1 MEISDMTDS
10 RRQLPLSVVQRDIW
24 IDQQSFPRSRHLN
37 VGGYGEIHGSVNL
50 EFMAEAIRRIAAES
64 EALRLIPISAESQ
77 TLIAEPIVEL
87 IEKDFCAEPNPAQ
100 AAREFSQAFFSD
112 LLPLDDGRPP
122 WRVALLQVGEG
133 KVGMLTQFHHIVMDG
148 WGCWLFYVRWGEH
161 YTALC
166 EGREPHSDPGRAYS
180 EAIRESLEFRQS
192 SAFATCQAYWKQKFS
207 KIPEPL
213 FEPAV
218 DIGGDGLLPDAILHT
233 HVLPREFY
241 DRVVAFSEGMGLI
254 PYQVFLAVMGLHFTR
269 LMNRDDVVI
278 GVPGL
283 NRGGKRYKQTLGM
296 FASVSPLR
304 IRASVGLTGRELI
317 SEIVSELRDVYRRQR
332 FPLSEIGRSLKI
344 LEQGRDRLFDVV
356 LSFEKTDFQIGWGDM
371 TGCEARQ
378 IFSGVARYPLV
389 VTICEFEPDQDVE
402 LSFEASAAVFSAAEV
417 ELLGNRLH
425 HLTERLIEEPDRA
438 LDAFDMVPQS
448 ERSFLLGDRLAN
460 PEERPSPTFVESF
473 VRQAESRPQAPALV
487 WTEGTLD
494 YGEVDRLSSQWA
506 QFLAG
511 NGAGRDRTIAI
522 AMDRGPEV
530 VVSILAV
537 AKAGAAFLLIDP
549 DAPLARTKR
558 MLEKIDA
565 PIMLTVQAREARLT
579 DVHSNCRVVDLQ
591 SVAPGISGPGESE
604 HVAEAPAG
612 SGGDDLAYVV
622 FTSGSTGE
630 PKGVQISHR
639 GLSHR
644 LNWLARIWNISPND
658 RAGQVTQLSFDPCL
672 IEILLPLTRGAAV
685 ALPPPGR
692 RSAGELASFFA
703 SFDVTY
709 CVFVPTSLRAF
720 LEAAEKL
727 GTVSMRLACC
737 GGDALPAELCERFC
751 SSIGGEIYNLYGPSE
766 VSIFVTSWKYEP
778 LQSGKPV
785 PLGRALE
792 GVCVHVLDDTG
803 RLLPVGCV
811 GEIHLGGVGLTR
823 GYLGRPDLDEQ
834 VFVADPFQ
842 SGARLYRSGDKGYIG
857 ADGNLYFLGRRD
869 RQIKLR
875 GYRIEPGEI
884 ESALQTHAQVDFAAV
899 KMLRNSSR
907 SFLHAWIV
915 PSPAASISVE
925 NVLRHVRNRVCD
937 HMVPSSISVIPTLP
951 VISNG
956 KIDFAALPEPQKTAP
971 LPRRDGRPLTELER
985 QVALLWEET
994 LKTGPVTLGDDFFQL
1009 GGDSLSSV
1017 ALLVRLESLTGHRY
1031 PLTLITE
1038 QPQLQDQV
1046 EVISRRFGGESLCIN
1061 FDFGSE
1067 NLPLL
1072 YVAASGNGDLLRIRN
1087 LAQALA
1093 GVCSVRMLQPD
1104 DNRLKSNGDFE
1115 KLSSDYAQ
1123 AIRERMKGTDAPPP
1137 WIAGFSVGGIAAL
1150 ETVRHL
1156 DADGICY
1163 GGLILIDTVHPDRL
1177 WGGRLGW
1184 KLAAWIVR
1192 ILGLR
1197 SLILNGRHLEAMFN
1211 DPGLNWQIDALRGYA
1226 PKPGPSTASLI
1237 ASSGLA
1243 KFQRWFFKPW
1253 NRVFTKTLSTRDV
1266 PGSHGSIFLP
1276 TNVTALAET
1285 IRVLMGADVA
1295 SAQPAESKAKVN
1307 HPSNDRIPARGALR

>member
-1 MEISDMTDS
+1 MIDS
-10 RRQLPLSVVQRDIW
+10 RHELPLSVVQRDIW
-24 IDQQSFPRSRHLN
+24 IDQQSFPKSRHLN

-50 EFMAEAIRRIAAES
+50 EFMAEAIRRIATES
-64 EALRLIPISAESQ
+64 EALRLIPISGESQ
-77 TLIAEPIVEL
+77 TLIAEPLIEL
-87 IEKDFCAEPNPAQ
+87 IEKDFSEDANPEQ

-112 LLPLDDGRPP
+112 LLPLDGRRPP
-122 WRVALLQVGEG
+122 WRVALLQVGNG

-166 EGREPHSDPGRAYS
+166 EGREPQPDPGRAYS
-180 EAIRESLEFRQS
+180 KAIRESLEFRES
-192 SAFATCQAYWKQKFS
+192 PAFATCRTYWQQKF
-207 KIPEPL
+207 KEIPEPL
-213 FEPAV
+213 FEPTGA
-218 DIGGDGLLPDAILHT
+218 IGDDGLLPAAILHT
-233 HVLPREFY
+233 HVIPREFY
-241 DRVVAFSEGMGLI
+241 DRVTSFSEGLGLL
-254 PYQVFLAVMGLHFTR
+254 PFQVFLAVMGLHFAR
-269 LMNRDDVVI
+269 LMNREEVVI
-278 GVPGL
+278 GVPCL

-296 FASVSPLR
+296 FASVVPLI
-304 IRASVGLTGRELI
+304 IRASGDLTGRELI
-317 SEIVSELRDVYRRQR
+317 SEIVSQLRDVYRRQR

-356 LSFEKTDFQIGWGDM
+356 LSFEKSDYQIGWGDM

-402 LSFEASAAVFSAAEV
+402 LAFEASEAVFSAAEV

-425 HLTERLIEEPDRA
+425 HLTERLIEEPDQA
-438 LDAFDMVPQS
+438 LDAFDLVPQA
-448 ERSFLLGDRLAN
+448 ERSFLLEDRLAH
-460 PEERPSPTFVESF
+460 PEERPLPTFVESF
-473 VRQAESRPQAPALV
+473 ARQTEIRPQAPALV
-487 WTEGTLD
+487 WTGGKLD
-494 YGEVDRLSSQWA
+494 YGEVDRLSTQWA
-506 QFLAG
+506 QFLSI
-511 NGAGRDRTIAI
+511 NGAGRGQTIAI

-537 AKAGAAFLLIDP
+537 VKTGAAFLLVDP
-549 DAPLARTKR
+549 DAPLTRTRR
-558 MLEKIDA
+558 MLAKIDA
-565 PIMLTVQAREARLT
+565 PIMLTVEARKARLT
-579 DVHSNCRVVDLQ
+579 DVHSNCQVMDLQ
-591 SVAPGISGPGESE
+591 AVAHDIPTPGESGHE
-604 HVAEAPAG
+604 AESPAG
-612 SGGDDLAYVV
+612 SGADDLAYVV
-622 FTSGSTGE
+622 FTSGSTGD
-630 PKGVQISHR
+630 PKCVQISHR

-644 LNWLARIWNISPND
+644 LDWLARTWNITPDD

-692 RSAGELASFFA
+692 RSAEELASFFA
-703 SFDVTY
+703 SFKVTY
-709 CVFVPTSLRAF
+709 CVFVPTTLRAF
-720 LEAAEKL
+720 LDAAEKL

-737 GGDALPAELCERFC
+737 GGDALPAELCERYC
-751 SSIGGEIYNLYGPSE
+751 DSIGGEIYNLYGPTE
-766 VSIFVTSWKYEP
+766 VSIFVTSWKYAP

-792 GVCVHVLDDTG
+792 GVCVHVLDDRG
-803 RLLPVGCV
+803 KLLPVGCV

-834 VFVADPFQ
+834 VFVADPFKP
-842 SGARLYRSGDKGYIG
+842 GARLYRSGDKGYIG

-884 ESALQTHAQVDFAAV
+884 ESALQSHAAVDFAAV
-899 KMLRNSSR
+899 KLLRTSSR

-915 PSPAASISVE
+915 PKQAASISVE

-956 KIDFAALPEPQKTAP
+956 KIDYAALPEPQKTAP

-994 LKTGPVTLGDDFFQL
+994 LKTGPVTLDDDFFQL

-1038 QPQLQDQV
+1038 QPRLQDQI
-1046 EVISRRFGGESLCIN
+1046 EVISRRLGGESLCVE
-1061 FDFGSE
+1061 FGSE
-1067 NLPLL
+1067 SDKLPLL

-1104 DNRLKSNGDFE
+1104 DNSLESNGDFE
-1115 KLSSDYAQ
+1115 KLSSDYAKV
-1123 AIRERMKGTDAPPP
+1123 ILERRKATDAPPP
-1137 WIAGFSVGGIAAL
+1137 WIAGFSVGGFAAF
-1150 ETVRHL
+1150 ETVRRL
-1156 DADGICY
+1156 ESAGICCS
-1163 GGLILIDTVHPDRL
+1163 GLILIDTAHPSRL

-1184 KLAAWIVR
+1184 KPAAWIVR
-1192 ILGLR
+1192 VLGLG
-1197 SLILNGRHLEAMFN
+1197 SLILNGRHLEALFN
-1211 DPGLNWQIDALRGYA
+1211 DPGLNWQIEALSGYA
-1226 PKPGPSTASLI
+1226 PKPSPVPTSLI
-1237 ASSGLA
+1237 ISSGLA
-1243 KFQRWFFKPW
+1243 RWQRLFFKPW
-1253 NRVFTKTLSTRDV
+1253 NSVFTRTLTTQHVS
-1266 PGSHGSIFLP
+1266 GSHGGIFLP
-1276 TNVTALAET
+1276 ENVTALAEA
-1285 IRVLMGADVA
+1285 IRVVMGGDVA
-1295 SAQPAESKAKVN
+1295 PAQLPGCTATMVDRN
-1307 HPSNDRIPARGALR
+1307 QDRILGGIPNG